1 LCKTAAS
8 NIEQTLL
15 VKLFLVIATCVF
27 SLVFNFWRV
36 GLMKNLLVSRLAL
49 GCLAVAVFATVATPV
64 MANRLSNPGF
74 EEEDTD
80 GLETIPDSMAGIPA
94 FGPGDAENWNQP
106 TGDIPAAVRD
116 SAMPRTGDWAMALAT
131 TPGFVLAYGE
141 VAVTPGTNY
150 EFSVWA
156 KVDDLFDGVPGVI
169 SNGNPNSQARVR
181 IEWWPSLVGD
191 NSGAEI
197 SREQLN
203 ITTLA
208 TNTYQRFS
216 VSGIAP
222 PTANKLRA
230 VVALSANTDK
240 FYFDDANVRVPEP
253 GTISVALLGF
263 AGFLS
268 SRSRRL
274 W

>member
-1 LCKTAAS
+1 MKS
-8 NIEQTLL
+8 LL
-15 VKLFLVIATCVF
+15 
-27 SLVFNFWRV
+27 
-36 GLMKNLLVSRLAL
+36 MSRLAL

-64 MANRLSNPGF
+64 RAANLLSNPGF

-80 GLETIPDSMAGIPA
+80 GLETIPDSMAGNPA

-106 TGDIPAAVRD
+106 TGDTPAAVRD

-141 VAVTPGTNY
+141 VAVTPGKTY
-150 EFSVWA
+150 EFSAWA

-169 SNGNPNSQARVR
+169 SNGNSNSQARIR
-181 IEWWPSLVGD
+181 IEWWPSVVGD
-191 NSGAEI
+191 NTGAEI

-208 TNTYQRFS
+208 TNSYQQFS
-216 VSGIAP
+216 VSGVAP

-230 VVALSANTDK
+230 VVALSSNTDK
-240 FYFDDANVRVPEP
+240 FYFDDASVTLIPEP
-253 GTISVALLGF
+253 GTISMALLGL
-263 AGFLS
+263 AGLLS
-268 SRSRRL
+268 SRGRRSL
-274 W
+274 